1 MEAKQM
7 KDIKKKEPVKKKSQQ
22 VECSVRAELLQDM
35 NKTHYLQRK
44 KMAELEEDKVYRIIK
59 LEHMETKF
67 GKAILATLN
76 EDEGNEDD
84 FTVFL
89 PKRFSKMWSE
99 EQIKA
104 INQQSI
110 KMKYKGGKYN
120 EVEFY

>member
-1 MEAKQM
+1 
-7 KDIKKKEPVKKKSQQ
+7 
-22 VECSVRAELLQDM
+22 M

-84 FTVFL
+84 FIVFL
-89 PKRFSKMWSE
+89 PKRFSESGLKTRS
-99 EQIKA
+99 KKS
-104 INQQSI
+104 INSQSR
-110 KMKYKGGKYN
+110 
-120 EVEFY
+120 